1 MTADASTAPSTGQPV
16 RLLTVCTGN
25 VCRSPYAAA
34 LLAQGLGWA
43 RPGAFE
49 VSSAGTHA
57 LVGRALEP
65 GSRVILEEKDVPV
78 LPDRAR
84 MVTPGLLAEQSLV
97 LVMSA
102 RHRETVL
109 EEAPALVRRT
119 VGLVDLAAAL
129 REVGEQYAWPDLL
142 ADVGAKEVRAR
153 WRALPEVLAAVRAF
167 PERVT
172 EVEDPYGRGTRS
184 FGRMA
189 AQLDSAVRGVVRWE
203 AQFAR

>member
-1 MTADASTAPSTGQPV
+1 MTVSPAPSEPV

-57 LVGRALEP
+57 LVGRPVDP
-65 GSRVILEEKDVPV
+65 GSRELLEAKEVPV
-78 LPDRAR
+78 PAEPAR
-84 MVTPGLLAEQSLV
+84 LVTPGLLAEQSLV

-102 RHRETVL
+102 RHRHEVL
-109 EEAPALVRRT
+109 EEAPGVVRRT

-129 REVGEQYAWPDLL
+129 REVGEQYAWPELL
-142 ADVGAKEVRAR
+142 ADVGAKEVRGR
-153 WRALPEVLAAVRAF
+153 WRALPEVLGALRAL

-172 EVEDPYGRGTRS
+172 DVEDPYGRGAAS
-184 FGRMA
+184 FARMA
-189 AQLDSAVRGVVRWE
+189 GQLDSAVRALVRWE
-203 AQFAR
+203 AQFPR